1 MLNESEA
8 QRRFASFRIPHSAF
22 LITKMTKL
30 SVNEVTKK
38 YADHTAL
45 DRMCIDI
52 QEQCIYGLLGPNGA
66 GKTTLIRILN
76 QITAPD
82 SGEVLINGEKL
93 SQSHIARIGYL
104 PEERGLYKK
113 MKVGEQAI
121 YLAELKGIKKAEAK
135 KRLMD
140 WFEKFEIASWWDKK
154 VEELSKGMQQKV
166 QFITTVIHEPDIL
179 IFDEPFSGF
188 DPINANLLKEAI
200 LDLRKKGATILLS
213 THNMASVEELCD
225 SITLINRGKSILQG
239 KVSDIKRQHDT
250 HQREIVV
257 RCSDT
262 LKVMNIADTY
272 NNIKVEST
280 DLPDETKLTLFSESP
295 NELLNQLLQVGQLVS
310 FKEVLPSMNDIFIHE
325 VQSQNQAS

>member
-1 MLNESEA
+1 
-8 QRRFASFRIPHSAF
+8 
-22 LITKMTKL
+22 MTKIT
-30 SVNEVTKK
+30 VNEVTKK

-52 QEQCIYGLLGPNGA
+52 PEQCIYGLLGPNGA

-82 SGEVLINGEKL
+82 AGQVLIDGEPL
-93 SQSHIARIGYL
+93 SQKHIAHIGYL

-135 KRLMD
+135 KRLME

-166 QFITTVIHEPDIL
+166 QFITTVIHQPDIL

-188 DPINANLLKEAI
+188 DPINANLLKESI
-200 LDLRKKGATILLS
+200 LGLRDKGATVLLS

-225 SITLINRGKSILQG
+225 SITLINKGKSILQG
-239 KVSDIKRQHDT
+239 RVCDIKRQHDT
-250 HQREIVV
+250 QQRELIV
-257 RCSDT
+257 RCDDFN
-262 LKVMNIADTY
+262 KVMAVADTY
-272 NNIKVEST
+272 NNIKVEHT
-280 DLPDETKLTLFSESP
+280 DIDDETKLTLYSASP
-295 NELLNQLLQVGQLVS
+295 NELINQLLQVGQLVS